1 MSAVPGELAVT
12 APAAAPVA
20 PVVIVATR
28 VSVAPVSP
36 IMRATTYGTG
46 GVCIACPPPATPVA
60 PEALVAVLSLS
71 AAMATI
77 ITDVLPFT
85 WLTRHKTRSKF
96 KYENKLSRN
105 LAVGVF
111 LVLAVGCFSDLLAD
125 TVCARF
131 MLENLLLSTF
141 TSLLIQSLYP
151 SHY

>member
-1 MSAVPGELAVT
+1 MT

-28 VSVAPVSP
+28 VAVAPVAP
-36 IMRATTYGTG
+36 IMRANTYGTG
-46 GVCIACPPPATPVA
+46 GVCIACIPPETPVA

-71 AAMATI
+71 AAMAKI

-105 LAVGVF
+105 LAVGAF

-131 MLENLLLSTF
+131 MLGKLLLSTF
-141 TSLLIQSLYP
+141 TSLLINSLHP